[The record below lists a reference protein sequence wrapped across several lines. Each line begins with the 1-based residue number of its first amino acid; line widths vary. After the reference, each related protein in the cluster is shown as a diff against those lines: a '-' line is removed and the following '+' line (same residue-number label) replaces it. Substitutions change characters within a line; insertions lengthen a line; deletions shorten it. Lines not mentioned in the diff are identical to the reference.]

1 MYKRQI
7 QHLTNYAVNRGS
19 DKRCH
24 ISVDAESYRAKR
36 EESLVHL
43 AENCL
48 LYTSRCV

>member
-1 MYKRQI
+1 M
-7 QHLTNYAVNRGS
+7 NRGS

-43 AENCL
+43 AEKMAAKVVN
-48 LYTSRCV
+48 TSAAWRSSP